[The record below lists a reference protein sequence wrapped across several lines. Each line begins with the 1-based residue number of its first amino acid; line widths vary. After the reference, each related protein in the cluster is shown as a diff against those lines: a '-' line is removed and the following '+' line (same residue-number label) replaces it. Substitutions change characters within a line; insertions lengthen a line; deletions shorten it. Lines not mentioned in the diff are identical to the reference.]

1 MCFFRSYHAQ
11 EILPVQGTRPAR
23 IWRFLV
29 TQTTAPT
36 YLGSL
41 FAPRGRQDHVQEWNG
56 AESEHTLFHRSGASL
71 GAKEDTTANLGGH
84 KSPLAIRPI
93 ELVYIYVC
101 VWVGVHVEYEKCY
114 SNTCGVFDSP
124 SLHVPSLTSLVLV
137 LFYLYAQQ
145 PGSLSVL
152 PSMGATWGY
161 SDLSLIGIE
170 LKTRF
175 FSQTGHIS
183 HAQETHV
190 ACSCHNEQHRY
201 RTFASLQKVLWDL

>member
-124 SLHVPSLTSLVLV
+124 SFPRPITHFVGVGV
-137 LFYLYAQQ
+137 ILFIRTTAWFTVSAAQY
-145 PGSLSVL
+145 GSH
-152 PSMGATWGY
+152 MGLFGLKFNWHRIKNSILQ
-161 SDLSLIGIE
+161 SDWPHFTCSGD
-170 LKTRF
+170 TR
-175 FSQTGHIS
+175 G
-183 HAQETHV
+183 
-190 ACSCHNEQHRY
+190 
-201 RTFASLQKVLWDL
+201 L

>member
-124 SLHVPSLTSLVLV
+124 SLPRPITHFVGVGV
-137 LFYLYAQQ
+137 ILFIRTTAWFTVSAAQY
-145 PGSLSVL
+145 GSH
-152 PSMGATWGY
+152 MGLFGLKFNWHRIKNSILQ
-161 SDLSLIGIE
+161 SDWPHFTCSGD
-170 LKTRF
+170 TR
-175 FSQTGHIS
+175 G
-183 HAQETHV
+183 
-190 ACSCHNEQHRY
+190 
-201 RTFASLQKVLWDL
+201 L

>member
-101 VWVGVHVEYEKCY
+101 VWVGVHAEYEKCY

-124 SLHVPSLTSLVLV
+124 SLPRPITHFVGVGV
-137 LFYLYAQQ
+137 ILFIRTTAWFTVSAAQY
-145 PGSLSVL
+145 GSH
-152 PSMGATWGY
+152 MGLFGLKFNWHRIKNSILQ
-161 SDLSLIGIE
+161 SDWPHFTCSGD
-170 LKTRF
+170 TR
-175 FSQTGHIS
+175 G
-183 HAQETHV
+183 
-190 ACSCHNEQHRY
+190 
-201 RTFASLQKVLWDL
+201 L